1 MSLQIKWIIKLM
13 NSLNSYRNL
22 SKNLRPWKNNFIVL
36 FPRINR
42 IKSILNI
49 ITVEYRE
56 INSLIRETKNNTI
69 WQTRAIFIIS
79 NKALIN
85 STSAIM
91 QIVASQEERKYLD
104 EGINQII
111 KTNIIK
117 LYIVS
122 IYFLSV
128 FHYFEFF
135 YKSL

>member
-1 MSLQIKWIIKLM
+1 MSLRIKWIIKLM
-13 NSLNSYRNL
+13 NNSNSYRNRF
-22 SKNLRPWKNNFIVL
+22 KNLRQCKNNFIVL

-104 EGINQII
+104 ECINQII

-117 LYIVS
+117 FYLIS
-122 IYFLSV
+122 IYF
-128 FHYFEFF
+128 
-135 YKSL
+135 SLFWIFL